1 MTVVPAQYQWIW
13 VSISSPWITNRWWIF
28 CERISTTNVALLV
41 KRDLKAGV
49 METGCRRKQRKAF
62 RREDGLRSLCWFALR
77 LPRTLSTAT
86 LQFPLCCLQRR
97 ASVFFQIR
105 EQLILKMGVNKL
117 HKLSAAGAIWFPAFA
132 PPLIK
137 ERIYL
142 GSYATFTRKCPK
154 VSDQDVE
161 TAFRIWYT
169 IHEDVKASIYNDWR

>member
-1 MTVVPAQYQWIW
+1 
-13 VSISSPWITNRWWIF
+13 
-28 CERISTTNVALLV
+28 
-41 KRDLKAGV
+41 
-49 METGCRRKQRKAF
+49 
-62 RREDGLRSLCWFALR
+62 
-77 LPRTLSTAT
+77 
-86 LQFPLCCLQRR
+86 
-97 ASVFFQIR
+97 
-105 EQLILKMGVNKL
+105 MGVKKTQ
-117 HKLSAAGAIWFPAFA
+117 KLSAAVAIRFPAFA